1 MRVTVAGTGY
11 VGLVTGVCLSE
22 LGHQVTCIDIDQ
34 EKINQLQSG
43 ESPIY
48 EDGLESLLSKN
59 LSKGKLRFTT
69 DPPIAYSQANLIFIA
84 VGTPEKEDGTAD
96 LQFIENVV
104 MTIAANIEQDV
115 IVCTKSTVPVGT
127 NEKIKHY

>member
-48 EDGLESLLSKN
+48 EDGLESLLSNN

-69 DPPIAYSQANLIFIA
+69 DPDDCLFTS
-84 VGTPEKEDGTAD
+84 
-96 LQFIENVV
+96 
-104 MTIAANIEQDV
+104 
-115 IVCTKSTVPVGT
+115 KS
-127 NEKIKHY
+127 

>member
-34 EKINQLQSG
+34 KKINQLQSG

-48 EDGLESLLSKN
+48 EDGLESLLSNN

-69 DPPIAYSQANLIFIA
+69 DPAIAYSQANLNFYSSWH
-84 VGTPEKEDGTAD
+84 TRKRRWDR
-96 LQFIENVV
+96 
-104 MTIAANIEQDV
+104 
-115 IVCTKSTVPVGT
+115 
-127 NEKIKHY
+127 